1 LNTGKEI
8 RMEKRFL
15 IRGYRENAGFPSL
28 CDEEIYSLGEAMS
41 KSREYF
47 KKIRAINKIILFE
60 KEEGEKRAR
69 RITLMNNVADLE
81 EIHDWWE
88 SG

>member
-15 IRGYRENAGFPSL
+15 IRGYRENADFPSL
-28 CDEEIYSLGEAMS
+28 CDEEIYSFEEAMS

-69 RITLMNNVADLE
+69 RVTLMNNVDDLC
-81 EIHDWWE
+81 EIHDWLKN
-88 SG
+88 S